1 MNLKAAPLLAE
12 GGRGCAC
19 WQCGYGVPAPFDR
32 CVTACYKVFATNEIE
47 AKQILLEEAGYSIKA
62 EILYDSRELEAAEV
76 IEVAP
81 SKKEKVA

>member
-1 MNLKAAPLLAE
+1 
-12 GGRGCAC
+12 
-19 WQCGYGVPAPFDR
+19 
-32 CVTACYKVFATNEIE
+32 VFATNEIE

-62 EILYDSRELEAAEV
+62 EILYDLRELEAAEV